1 MGINP
6 AFHRVEL
13 VTGRDNWQKLQETRV
28 ILFGVGGVGSWCA
41 EALIRTGIGHLT
53 IVDSDRVCITN
64 VNRQLQATI
73 KSVGQVKVEALRDH
87 LLTINP
93 RADIV
98 AIEKIYEEK
107 SAHEF
112 DLDSFDYVIDAI
124 DSLSSKIHLILSA
137 QRSKAT
143 IFSSMGAA
151 CKIDPTR
158 IQVTD
163 ISKTHGCP
171 LARLVRGKLK
181 EARFKGKLKV
191 VFSDELLEN
200 GTAEIGCG
208 TASCVC
214 PKVVNVN
221 GEKIEAHEWCS
232 SKKQINGSLV
242 HITGTFGFMLAGLVF
257 QDVAEKNRP
266 LVKIR

>member
-13 VTGRDNWQKLQETRV
+13 VTGRDNWQKLQDTRV
-28 ILFGVGGVGSWCA
+28 IIFGVGGVGSWCA
-41 EALIRTGIGHLT
+41 ESLIRTGVGHLT

-64 VNRQLQATI
+64 VNRQLQATT
-73 KSVGQVKVEALRDH
+73 KTVGQIKVDALRDH

-98 AIEKIYEEK
+98 GIEKIYDASSSE
-107 SAHEF
+107 SF
-112 DLDSFDYVIDAI
+112 NLDSYDYIIDAI
-124 DSLSSKIHLILSA
+124 DSLSSKVHLIMA
-137 QRSKAT
+137 GVASKAT
-143 IFSSMGAA
+143 IYSSMGAA

-158 IQVTD
+158 IKVTD

-181 EARFKGKLKV
+181 EARFRGKLKV

-208 TASCVC
+208 TGSCVC
-214 PKVVNVN
+214 PKFADKD
-221 GEKIEAHEWCS
+221 GEKVEAHEWCS

-242 HITGTFGFMLAGLVF
+242 HITGSFGFMLAGLVF

>member
-1 MGINP
+1 
-6 AFHRVEL
+6 
-13 VTGRDNWQKLQETRV
+13 
-28 ILFGVGGVGSWCA
+28 
-41 EALIRTGIGHLT
+41 
-53 IVDSDRVCITN
+53 VCVTN

-73 KSVGQVKVEALRDH
+73 KTVGQVKVEALRDH

-93 RADIV
+93 RAEIV
-98 AIEKIYEEK
+98 AIEKIYDQNNAEE
-107 SAHEF
+107 F
-112 DLDSFDYVIDAI
+112 NIDSFDYVIDAI
-124 DSLSSKIHLILSA
+124 DSLSSKVHLILEA
-137 QRSKAT
+137 TRSKAT

-171 LARLVRGKLK
+171 LARLVRQKLK

-200 GTAEIGCG
+200 GTGEIGCG
-208 TASCVC
+208 TGNCVC
-214 PKVVNVN
+214 PKVIDKN

-232 SKKQINGSLV
+232 SKKQINGSLI
-242 HITGTFGFMLAGLVF
+242 HITGTFGFMLAGLVI
-257 QDVAEKNRP
+257 QDVTQKNRP